1 MADKAQ
7 EAELIDALKEDAV
20 VEQLMKMLGQDWEEK
35 IGGYQVIVFMMGV
48 SSLCIYTV
56 CLLTSSRFVQWFRP
70 DCLWDIYEL
79 SNNQQMRASFVER
92 FCFVDISV
100 NRPNSAPSI
109 IQ

>member
-48 SSLCIYTV
+48 CAMVSA
-56 CLLTSSRFVQWFRP
+56 R
-70 DCLWDIYEL
+70 L
-79 SNNQQMRASFVER
+79 SMGYL
-92 FCFVDISV
+92 
-100 NRPNSAPSI
+100 
-109 IQ
+109 